1 MKKIIIYLCVAVMSF
16 LMFGCA
22 QNDLTDSVPQ
32 TKAEYTMVMPDGAP
46 VLAAVN
52 LIKNYPEID
61 GHKMTYKVVPA
72 ANIAQEYTK
81 NADIAV
87 LPTNAAANLYNK
99 GVDIKLASVNVF
111 GVMYMIG
118 QEKIDSLS
126 DLVGEVVYSIG
137 KGNTPELLLKYF
149 LSKEGIEYVE
159 SDVPVEGKVALQYV
173 NEAPAVISAMKA
185 WFSDNSSK
193 QANYG
198 VIGQPAVVG
207 ANKQLNTQTVFDFQQ
222 EWKKYNTE
230 AYPQAGVAVKSAVA
244 NDHSF
249 IAALRKALSENAE
262 YITQNPSAINEVL
275 TAQQSSLKMTFTS
288 ELVKE
293 CNIGY
298 LSAAQAKQSLE
309 KYFTEA
315 TSLNAE
321 TKTFFGGKLP
331 EADFYLA

>member
-1 MKKIIIYLCVAVMSF
+1 MKKIIIYLCVTVMSF
-16 LMFGCA
+16 LMFGCG
-22 QNDLTDSVPQ
+22 QTDVTDSVPQ

-118 QEKIDSLS
+118 QETINSLS

-149 LSKEGIEYVE
+149 LTKENIEYVE
-159 SDVPVEGKVALQYV
+159 SDVPVQGKVALQYV

-185 WFSDNSSK
+185 WFSGNSSK

-198 VIGQPAVVG
+198 VIGQPAVGG
-207 ANKQLNTQTVFDFQQ
+207 ANKQLSTQTVFDFQQ
-222 EWKKYNTE
+222 EWKNYNTD

-244 NDHSF
+244 NDSSF
-249 IAALRKALSENAE
+249 IAALRKALSENTE

-275 TAQQSSLKMTFTS
+275 TAQQSSLKMTFTE
-288 ELVKE
+288 ELVKQ

-298 LSAAQAKQSLE
+298 LSAAQAKQPLE

-321 TKTFFGGKLP
+321 TKSFFGGKLP
-331 EADFYLA
+331 EDDFYLA